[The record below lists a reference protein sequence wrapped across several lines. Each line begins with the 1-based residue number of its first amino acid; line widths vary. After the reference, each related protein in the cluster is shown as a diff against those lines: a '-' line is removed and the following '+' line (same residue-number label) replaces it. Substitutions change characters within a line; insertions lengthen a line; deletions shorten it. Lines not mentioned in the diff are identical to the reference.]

1 MCGGA
6 AWPHCSAL
14 PITPS
19 TSRVCRQLGEV
30 SSVLLAS
37 YISTTWW
44 CIWRPTQSPPLGGAD
59 GAASISTTWWCIW
72 RRLHLYCSFGGFG
85 DKCTAGM
92 FRCRAENGQVETLE
106 FLNLPRAASRT
117 HSNIDSLVCLTA
129 FHYAKT
135 LFECPRTRA
144 ISLRCTVRS
153 PRCHA
158 VTCSRAFWI

>member
-37 YISTTWW
+37 Y
-44 CIWRPTQSPPLGGAD
+44 
-59 GAASISTTWWCIW
+59 ISTTWWCIW

-144 ISLRCTVRS
+144 ISLRCIVRRS
-153 PRCHA
+153 RCHA
-158 VTCSRAFWI
+158 VTCSRAFGFEIANFIETI